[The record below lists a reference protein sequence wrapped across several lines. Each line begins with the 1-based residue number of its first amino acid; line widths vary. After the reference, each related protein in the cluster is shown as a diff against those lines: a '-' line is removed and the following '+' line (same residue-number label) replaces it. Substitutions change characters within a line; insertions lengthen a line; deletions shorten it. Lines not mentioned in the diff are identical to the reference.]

1 MSDFQTLWGGVSEF
15 NKISTLF
22 FIASWK
28 ANAKIRHQALSMY
41 VVNLLKTSWSMQH
54 VKEEMKA
61 CLINDY
67 LVLERKDMTKQSKRD
82 DQPSKVD

>member
-1 MSDFQTLWGGVSEF
+1 
-15 NKISTLF
+15 
-22 FIASWK
+22 
-28 ANAKIRHQALSMY
+28 
-41 VVNLLKTSWSMQH
+41 MQH

-82 DQPSKVD
+82 DHPSKVD